1 MIKIFEIL
9 VDEFKKQNFC
19 GVKINQINGN
29 IEILKKKKM
38 IKQIIYICMLKSN
51 NNIYVN
57 KIYYAR

>member
-29 IEILKKKKM
+29 IEILKKKK
-38 IKQIIYICMLKSN
+38 
-51 NNIYVN
+51 
-57 KIYYAR
+57 